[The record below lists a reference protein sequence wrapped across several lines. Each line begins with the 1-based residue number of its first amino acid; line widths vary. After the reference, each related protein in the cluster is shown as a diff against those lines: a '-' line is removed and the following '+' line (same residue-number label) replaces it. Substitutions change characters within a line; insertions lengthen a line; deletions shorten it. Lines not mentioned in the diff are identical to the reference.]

1 MKKKLSV
8 KLILICLFAF
18 TLLNSCSKDKSKVL
32 IGVWNYTGND
42 YLGNYNANWTF
53 RDNGTMTIN
62 DKNDAFNGQSIN
74 YLYNNSTETLTIG
87 GLVNYKLVWQS
98 NTKFTI
104 TFNANDIT
112 EFNKQ

>member
-1 MKKKLSV
+1 
-8 KLILICLFAF
+8 
-18 TLLNSCSKDKSKVL
+18 
-32 IGVWNYTGND
+32 
-42 YLGNYNANWTF
+42 
-53 RDNGTMTIN
+53 MTIN